1 MWHGSQ
7 ERSCCCC
14 CCEYSA
20 KGTQESERWWKCDRN
35 NNNTAMVIG
44 IAKRPYSTAQ
54 QSKVKLYKKQSSKIE
69 TIAADQNG
77 KKSRGEPSAAVTVSF
92 ICRCFDIA
100 HIRNS
105 LVPLFYWN
113 SQVQMCLWVI
123 RIEESN
129 ARRSWHTH
137 NLLQRIFNFLPK
149 HLLLQTI
156 SYLVIGF
163 FCHTVFFALSH
174 FIRLFLPLWMCLIY
188 LCLCI

>member
-1 MWHGSQ
+1 M
-7 ERSCCCC
+7 E
-14 CCEYSA
+14 
-20 KGTQESERWWKCDRN
+20 
-35 NNNTAMVIG
+35 
-44 IAKRPYSTAQ
+44 
-54 QSKVKLYKKQSSKIE
+54 
-69 TIAADQNG
+69 

-163 FCHTVFFALSH
+163 FLSYGFFRSFSFHSPFSPIMNVLDLFVFVHLNWSLCR
-174 FIRLFLPLWMCLIY
+174 ILKSWTNKKQIY
-188 LCLCI
+188 